1 MANIKYQFLQAIN
14 ASFKEN
20 MDKHSIKKVEGA
32 SNKIFSYSARKNVLN
47 VASDFANFI
56 NRNYTGEEKVKY
68 VRDIG
73 VQHINSYL
81 ISKKDKCTGES
92 MKQICAQLNKL
103 ELVCNHKYR
112 LNLDWHTFR
121 TVPQIEKKSIRDI
134 RFSDVQVKQIIDHLS
149 TRKECNGKKGVYIS
163 ICWGL
168 RAKEIEALKCKDF
181 DLQKMQ
187 LFVSGAGAK
196 GGRNRVLPIKQEH
209 IPLVEY
215 LIKDKKPNDRV
226 VSIRSDSICNYLRD
240 ICVRLNYTDIL
251 KAKTSIHCMRK
262 WRATKHFLEIY
273 QKTNDKE
280 YALGETCVFLGHSQN
295 RRDIARH
302 YILLDN
308 MKI

>member
-32 SNKIFSYSARKNVLN
+32 SNKIFSYSSRKNVLN

-81 ISKKDKCTGES
+81 ISKKDKCTRET
-92 MKQICAQLNKL
+92 MKQICAQINKL
-103 ELVCNHKYR
+103 ELVCNHKYH

-121 TVPQIEKKSIRDI
+121 TVPQIEKKSIRIMCFRDE
-134 RFSDVQVKQIIDHLS
+134 QVKQIINHLS
-149 TRKECNGKKGVYIS
+149 TRKECSGKKGVYIS
-163 ICWGL
+163 ISWGL

-181 DLQKMQ
+181 NLDTMQ
-187 LFVSGAGAK
+187 LFISGSGAK
-196 GGRNRVLPIKQEH
+196 GGRNRVLSIKQEQ

-226 VSIRSDSICNYLRD
+226 VPIRSDSICNYLRD

-280 YALGETCVFLGHSQN
+280 YALEETCVFLGHSKN

-308 MKI
+308 IKF